1 MSNFSSRGGDRP
13 AVVFGGRTVTYR
25 ELDDTSSRLA
35 EAFRSS
41 DVAVIGVP
49 NPEFGEEVKAV
60 VVADPSAA
68 GPALGQELL
77 DLCRSRRASFTCPK
91 SVDVV
96 DSLPRRPTGELLER
110 ELRERSANPTD
121 EVEDACTTS

>member
-77 DLCRSRRASFTCPK
+77 GFRRSRLATFTCPE

-96 DSLPRRPTGELLER
+96 DSLPRLPTG